1 VSFNAKSERV
11 RHDLLNPLK
20 FWLYLWW
27 RLPLAAC
34 AGLSLVRLDEARCE
48 ASLPGGWRTQNPFKS
63 MYFAAQSMAAEM
75 STGAPA
81 LTLATGSQASI
92 STLVLGIRGD
102 FTKKAVGR
110 CTFTFEDVAA
120 MAQAI
125 ERAEASSEPVTFV
138 ARSTGRM
145 KDGTVVAVFDITW
158 TFKRRK

>member
-1 VSFNAKSERV
+1 MSLNPKGERV
-11 RHDLLNPLK
+11 RRDLLNPLK

-27 RLPLAAC
+27 RLPLAAF
-34 AGLSLVRLDEARCE
+34 AGLSLERLDEARCE

-63 MYFAAQSMAAEM
+63 MYFAAQAMAAEM

-81 LTLATGSQASI
+81 LTLASGSQASI

-110 CTFTFEDVAA
+110 CTFRFEDVGA
-120 MAQAI
+120 MAEAI
-125 ERAEASSEPVTFV
+125 ERAAASSEPVTFV

-158 TFKRRK
+158 TFKRR

>member
-1 VSFNAKSERV
+1 MSFTAKGERV
-11 RHDLLNPLK
+11 RRDLLNPLK
-20 FWLYLWW
+20 FCFYLWW
-27 RLPLAAC
+27 RLPLAAF
-34 AGLSLVRLDEARCE
+34 AGLSLDRLDETRCE
-48 ASLPGGWRTQNPFKS
+48 ASLPGGWRTQNPFRS

-81 LTLATGSQASI
+81 LALATGAEASI

-110 CTFTFEDVAA
+110 CSFVFEGVGA
-120 MAQAI
+120 MAQAV
-125 ERAEASSEPVTFV
+125 ERAAASPEPVTFV

-158 TFKRRK
+158 TFKRR

>member
-1 VSFNAKSERV
+1 MSFTAKGERV
-11 RHDLLNPLK
+11 RRDLLNPLK
-20 FWLYLWW
+20 FWFYLWW
-27 RLPLAAC
+27 KLPLAAC
-34 AGLSLVRLDEARCE
+34 AGLSLDRLDEKRCE

-81 LTLATGSQASI
+81 LTLANGSAASI

-110 CTFTFEDVAA
+110 CTFTFEDVGA

-125 ERAEASSEPVTFV
+125 EQAAASPEPVTFI
-138 ARSTGRM
+138 ARSTGRI

-158 TFKRRK
+158 TFKRRQ

>member
-1 VSFNAKSERV
+1 MSFTAKGDSV
-11 RHDLLNPLK
+11 RRDLLNPLK
-20 FWLYLWW
+20 FWSYLVW

-34 AGLSLVRLDEARCE
+34 AGLRLERLDEARCE

-81 LTLATGSQASI
+81 LVLATGSEASL
-92 STLVLGIRGD
+92 STLVLGLRAD
-102 FTKKAVGR
+102 FVKKAVGR
-110 CTFTFEDVAA
+110 CTFAFEDIAA

-125 ERAEASSEPVTFV
+125 EKAAAGGEGVTFV

-158 TFKRRK
+158 TFKRR